1 MSAERA
7 KERKQADKLAC
18 EAWKGPTPPSPTISD
33 AINVGYSY
41 LEVWCLGCDTNQ
53 TVALD
58 IIRRVRTTPVHELD
72 VVFQEVVHLVRTQ
85 EAEVAK
91 LQRSTEC
98 PDEQPQEC
106 SPDAERSRGHGA
118 VCGNG
123 TEQCTPPRAQFN
135 TTPKMVAKWVERPH
149 NCATFWPRLH
159 RCQRAAAWPS
169 ADAGSRTP
177 AHISSSVAFEE
188 ASLLMPVYR

>member
-1 MSAERA
+1 MEGT
-7 KERKQADKLAC
+7 D
-18 EAWKGPTPPSPTISD
+18 PPSPTIGD

-41 LEVWCLGCDTNQ
+41 LEVRCLGCDTNQ

-58 IIRRVRTTPVHELD
+58 IIRRVKTTPVQELD
-72 VVFQEVVHLVRTQ
+72 VVFQEVVNLVRTQ

-91 LQRSTEC
+91 LQCSTER

-123 TEQCTPPRAQFN
+123 TEQCTAPRSS
-135 TTPKMVAKWVERPH
+135 TPRRRWCPKWVERPH
-149 NCATFWPRLH
+149 NLRNVLARLQ
-159 RCQRAAAWPS
+159 RCPRAAA
-169 ADAGSRTP
+169 ALSRCRLQNTSTY
-177 AHISSSVAFEE
+177 IQQRN
-188 ASLLMPVYR
+188 SL

>member
-41 LEVWCLGCDTNQ
+41 LEVRCLGCDTNQ

-72 VVFQEVVHLVRTQ
+72 VNFQEVVHLVRTQ

-123 TEQCTPPRAQFN
+123 TEQCTPPRASSTPRRRWWPN
-135 TTPKMVAKWVERPH
+135 GSSGRTTA
-149 NCATFWPRLH
+149 
-159 RCQRAAAWPS
+159 QRSGRACIDVSAPQLGPQQMPAPEHQHIYPAA
-169 ADAGSRTP
+169 
-177 AHISSSVAFEE
+177 
-188 ASLLMPVYR
+188 